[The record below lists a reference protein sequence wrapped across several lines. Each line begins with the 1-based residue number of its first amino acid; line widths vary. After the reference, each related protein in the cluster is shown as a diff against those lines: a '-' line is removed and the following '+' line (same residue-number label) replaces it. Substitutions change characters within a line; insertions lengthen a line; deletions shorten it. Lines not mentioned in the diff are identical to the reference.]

1 MTPEQVDSLDTD
13 LVRRV
18 VVETTW
24 RGTQMVR
31 VSALDAE
38 DSTEEHWQT
47 VLNAYRQLLNNKA
60 QKWRSYDP
68 LLKTLT
74 LSSEIK

>member
-1 MTPEQVDSLDTD
+1 MTPEQADLLNTD

-18 VVETTW
+18 VVETTLP
-24 RGTQMVR
+24 GMQTVR

-38 DSTEEHWQT
+38 DSTEEHWQI
-47 VLNAYRQLLNNKA
+47 VLNVYRQLLNNKA

>member
-1 MTPEQVDSLDTD
+1 MTPEQADLLNTD

-31 VSALDAE
+31 VSALDADDFIEE
-38 DSTEEHWQT
+38 DWEV
-47 VLNAYRQLLNNKA
+47 VLRTYKRLLSENLRE
-60 QKWRSYDP
+60 WETYDP

-74 LSSEIK
+74 LSSEVK